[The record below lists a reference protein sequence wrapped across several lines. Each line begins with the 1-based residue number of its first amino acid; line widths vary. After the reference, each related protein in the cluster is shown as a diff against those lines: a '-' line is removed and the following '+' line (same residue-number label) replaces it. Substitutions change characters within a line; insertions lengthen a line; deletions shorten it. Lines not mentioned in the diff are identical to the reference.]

1 MRSFGRFA
9 AIRLPPHS
17 LDVKHIYQGKM
28 RILTAILILSFLSS
42 PESAVAADLRL
53 LGSLSEIAPT
63 GLEYRVTKE
72 LKVVAYCPDNTCD
85 IIEAPST
92 IDNEILNDFTLIFL
106 AYASGYIYLKKPF
119 DRSHPFLEQAKGRLP
134 TVIEKRRNR
143 CRGDEI
149 EVASC
154 ILNNI
159 ANTHSIKIYISRLD
173 EGAKTKVLQNQ
184 EERFSVNALRSVRK
198 WLMEQ

>member
-1 MRSFGRFA
+1 MQICVS
-9 AIRLPPHS
+9 S
-17 LDVKHIYQGKM
+17 V
-28 RILTAILILSFLSS
+28 LTAILILSFLCS
-42 PESAVAADLRL
+42 PEIAVATDLRL

-72 LKVVAYCPDNTCD
+72 LKVVTYCPDNTCD
-85 IIEAPST
+85 IIEAPSA
-92 IDNEILNDFTLIFL
+92 IDNEILNDFTLMFL

-119 DRSHPFLEQAKGRLP
+119 DKSRPFLEQAKGHLP
-134 TVIEKRRNR
+134 NVIEKRRNR

-159 ANTHSIKIYISRLD
+159 ANTHGIRIYFSRFD
-173 EGAKTKVLQNQ
+173 EGANTRVLQSQ
-184 EERFSVNALRSVRK
+184 EERLSVNKLRSVRK

>member
-1 MRSFGRFA
+1 
-9 AIRLPPHS
+9 
-17 LDVKHIYQGKM
+17 M
-28 RILTAILILSFLSS
+28 RILTAILILSSFSI
-42 PESAVAADLRL
+42 PGSALATELRL

-92 IDNEILNDFTLIFL
+92 IDNEILNDFTFMFL
-106 AYASGYIYLKKPF
+106 AYASGYVYLKKPF
-119 DRSHPFLEQAKGRLP
+119 DKTRPFLEQAKGRLP
-134 TVIEKRRNR
+134 KVIEKRRNR

-159 ANTHSIKIYISRLD
+159 ANTHGIKIYFSRFD
-173 EGAKTKVLQNQ
+173 EGASTKRLQKQ
-184 EERFSVNALRSVRK
+184 EERLSVNALRSVRK

>member
-1 MRSFGRFA
+1 
-9 AIRLPPHS
+9 
-17 LDVKHIYQGKM
+17 M
-28 RILTAILILSFLSS
+28 RILTAILILSSFSI
-42 PESAVAADLRL
+42 PGSALATDLRL

-92 IDNEILNDFTLIFL
+92 IDNEILNDFTFMFL
-106 AYASGYIYLKKPF
+106 AYASGYVYLKKPF
-119 DRSHPFLEQAKGRLP
+119 DKTRPFLEQAKGRLP
-134 TVIEKRRNR
+134 KVIEKRRNR

-159 ANTHSIKIYISRLD
+159 ANTHGIKIYFSRFD
-173 EGAKTKVLQNQ
+173 EGASTKRLQKQ
-184 EERFSVNALRSVRK
+184 EERLSVNALRSVRK